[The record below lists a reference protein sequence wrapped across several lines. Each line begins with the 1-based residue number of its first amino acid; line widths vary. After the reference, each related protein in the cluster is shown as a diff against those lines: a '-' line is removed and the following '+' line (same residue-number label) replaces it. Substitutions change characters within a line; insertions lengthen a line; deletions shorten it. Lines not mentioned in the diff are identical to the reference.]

1 MSAPRRPARP
11 RPGSALAIGAAL
23 VSALGLGA
31 WAARGAG
38 GVPASPSSFVP
49 PAELEHPVGQML
61 SGIDFV
67 PDRGAFDG
75 LLGSGAQAEL
85 LAIARGEKGAM
96 NDPGLRIRAYRALA
110 LYPSSD
116 TESALLDAVAQHGG
130 ATSGVDI
137 VYLRAAMESLAQV
150 ASSGSLVSVAIATL
164 APMLDHPLR
173 DVRADAARALGATG
187 GADAV
192 PVLRA
197 RLAEEELLQVRLA
210 IAEALRRLGESDE
223 GNEGT
228 K

>member
-1 MSAPRRPARP
+1 
-11 RPGSALAIGAAL
+11 
-23 VSALGLGA
+23 
-31 WAARGAG
+31 
-38 GVPASPSSFVP
+38 
-49 PAELEHPVGQML
+49 
-61 SGIDFV
+61 
-67 PDRGAFDG
+67 
-75 LLGSGAQAEL
+75 
-85 LAIARGEKGAM
+85 
-96 NDPGLRIRAYRALA
+96 
-110 LYPSSD
+110 
-116 TESALLDAVAQHGG
+116 
-130 ATSGVDI
+130 
-137 VYLRAAMESLAQV
+137 MESLAQV